1 MFFVIIIIYIKG
13 EDEFFT
19 NQRKKFFFFLVRR
32 KNNNNN
38 VFLLMTLPICT
49 KKLKTSQQA
58 RMIPD
63 TLQIIDTDDLVNPA
77 NERRDLH
84 INSRNVSATT
94 TEAPGDQAG

>member
-32 KNNNNN
+32 KNNNN

-49 KKLKTSQQA
+49 QKLKTSQQA

-84 INSRNVSATT
+84 IDPRHVFPATA
-94 TEAPGDQAG
+94 ESP

>member
-32 KNNNNN
+32 KNNNN

-49 KKLKTSQQA
+49 QKLKTSQQA

-84 INSRNVSATT
+84 IDPWHVFPATA
-94 TEAPGDQAG
+94 ESP

>member
-32 KNNNNN
+32 KNNNN

-49 KKLKTSQQA
+49 QKLKTSQQA

-77 NERRDLH
+77 NERRYLNVNFSH
-84 INSRNVSATT
+84 IPATT
-94 TEAPGDQAG
+94 TKTP

>member
-19 NQRKKFFFFLVRR
+19 NQRKKLFFFLVRR
-32 KNNNNN
+32 KNNNN

-49 KKLKTSQQA
+49 QKLKTSQQA

-84 INSRNVSATT
+84 IDPWHVFPATA
-94 TEAPGDQAG
+94 ESP

>member
-1 MFFVIIIIYIKG
+1 MFFVIIIYIKG

-32 KNNNNN
+32 KNNNN

-49 KKLKTSQQA
+49 QKLKTSQQA

-84 INSRNVSATT
+84 IDPWHVFPATA
-94 TEAPGDQAG
+94 ESP

>member
-32 KNNNNN
+32 KNNNN

-49 KKLKTSQQA
+49 QKLKTSQQA

-63 TLQIIDTDDLVNPA
+63 TLQIIDTDNLVNPA

-84 INSRNVSATT
+84 IDPWHVFPATA
-94 TEAPGDQAG
+94 ESP

>member
-1 MFFVIIIIYIKG
+1 MFFVIIIKG

-32 KNNNNN
+32 KNNNN

-49 KKLKTSQQA
+49 QKLKTSQQA

-84 INSRNVSATT
+84 IDPRHVFPATA
-94 TEAPGDQAG
+94 ESP

>member
-1 MFFVIIIIYIKG
+1 MNFLQTK
-13 EDEFFT
+13 EK
-19 NQRKKFFFFLVRR
+19 NSSFFLVRR
-32 KNNNNN
+32 KNNNN

-49 KKLKTSQQA
+49 QKLKTSQQA

-84 INSRNVSATT
+84 IDPWHVFPATA
-94 TEAPGDQAG
+94 ESP

>member
-32 KNNNNN
+32 KNNNN

-49 KKLKTSQQA
+49 QKLKTSQQA

-63 TLQIIDTDDLVNPA
+63 RQIANLAKIWRLYWRKSPA
-77 NERRDLH
+77 ASTNY
-84 INSRNVSATT
+84 
-94 TEAPGDQAG
+94 

>member
-32 KNNNNN
+32 KNNNN

-49 KKLKTSQQA
+49 QKLKTSQQA

-84 INSRNVSATT
+84 IDSRHVFTATA
-94 TEAPGDQAG
+94 EAP

>member
-1 MFFVIIIIYIKG
+1 MFFVIVIIYIKG

-32 KNNNNN
+32 KNNNN

-49 KKLKTSQQA
+49 QKLKTSQQA

-84 INSRNVSATT
+84 IDPWHVFPATA
-94 TEAPGDQAG
+94 ESP

>member
-1 MFFVIIIIYIKG
+1 MNFLQTK
-13 EDEFFT
+13 EK
-19 NQRKKFFFFLVRR
+19 NSSFFLVRR
-32 KNNNNN
+32 KNNNN

-49 KKLKTSQQA
+49 QKLKTSQQA

-84 INSRNVSATT
+84 IDSRHVFTATA
-94 TEAPGDQAG
+94 EAP

>member
-32 KNNNNN
+32 KNNNN

-49 KKLKTSQQA
+49 QKLKTSQQA

-77 NERRDLH
+77 NERRDLYIDPWH
-84 INSRNVSATT
+84 VFPATA
-94 TEAPGDQAG
+94 ESP

>member
-1 MFFVIIIIYIKG
+1 MNFLQTK
-13 EDEFFT
+13 EK
-19 NQRKKFFFFLVRR
+19 NSSFFLVRR
-32 KNNNNN
+32 KNNNN

-49 KKLKTSQQA
+49 QKLKTSQQA

-84 INSRNVSATT
+84 IDPRHVFPATA
-94 TEAPGDQAG
+94 ESP

>member
-19 NQRKKFFFFLVRR
+19 NQRKKLFFFLVRR
-32 KNNNNN
+32 KNNNN

-49 KKLKTSQQA
+49 QKLKTSQQA

-63 TLQIIDTDDLVNPA
+63 TLQIIDTDNLVNPA

-84 INSRNVSATT
+84 IDPWHVFPATA
-94 TEAPGDQAG
+94 ESP

>member
-84 INSRNVSATT
+84 IDPWHVFPATA
-94 TEAPGDQAG
+94 ESP